1 MIIYFR
7 PFLLFSFLSA
17 QYFNLFQIKK
27 KKVVLCW
34 LLALFKN
41 INNTY
46 LYELFSHSDRT
57 DMENIYSFCVPNDFP
72 SVSLPNPFSDFLEY
86 KYTLKMECTD
96 LSRNLF
102 AQGMMIAKSSH
113 VKDSFEAHLSF
124 NWQLVQVAVLL
135 GKAKPR
141 QRITSGGREAW
152 KGIHDSLA
160 LEIIIC
166 QKSSSVSKKFDKT
179 FYTFKEYWILWE
191 SFLKTFKRKQ

>member
-1 MIIYFR
+1 
-7 PFLLFSFLSA
+7 
-17 QYFNLFQIKK
+17 
-27 KKVVLCW
+27 
-34 LLALFKN
+34 
-41 INNTY
+41 
-46 LYELFSHSDRT
+46 
-57 DMENIYSFCVPNDFP
+57 MENIYSFCVPNDFP

-113 VKDSFEAHLSF
+113 LKDSFEAHLSF

-152 KGIHDSLA
+152 KGIQDYIFPKNFLQYLKRLTKHSILSKNIEFYGNLSWKPLKENSKIWWKNHL
-160 LEIIIC
+160 LEC
-166 QKSSSVSKKFDKT
+166 LGAVCSSWGILNQDKVPLVHSRLLPFSCGITLRPSV
-179 FYTFKEYWILWE
+179 WE
-191 SFLKTFKRKQ
+191 GCHSEFL

>member
-17 QYFNLFQIKK
+17 QYFNLFQIK

-113 VKDSFEAHLSF
+113 LKDSFEAQLSF
-124 NWQLVQVAVLL
+124 NWQLVQVGVLL

>member
-17 QYFNLFQIKK
+17 QYFNLFQIK

-113 VKDSFEAHLSF
+113 LKDSFEAHLSF

-135 GKAKPR
+135 GKAAPTHYKR
-141 QRITSGGREAW
+141 WSG
-152 KGIHDSLA
+152 SLKRNTGLA
-160 LEIIIC
+160 CSRNYHSPKIFF
-166 QKSSSVSKKFDKT
+166 SV
-179 FYTFKEYWILWE
+179 
-191 SFLKTFKRKQ
+191 

>member
-17 QYFNLFQIKK
+17 QYFNLFQIK

-191 SFLKTFKRKQ
+191 SFLKAFKRKH

>member
-17 QYFNLFQIKK
+17 QYFNLFQIK

-113 VKDSFEAHLSF
+113 LKDSFEAHLSF

-141 QRITSGGREAW
+141 QRITSGGWEAW

>member
-1 MIIYFR
+1 M
-7 PFLLFSFLSA
+7 
-17 QYFNLFQIKK
+17 
-27 KKVVLCW
+27 
-34 LLALFKN
+34 FKN

-113 VKDSFEAHLSF
+113 LKDSFEAHLSF

-191 SFLKTFKRKQ
+191 SFLKAFKRKHKNLLKNHLLECLGAKFAPHEEYWIRKKFH

>member
-1 MIIYFR
+1 
-7 PFLLFSFLSA
+7 
-17 QYFNLFQIKK
+17 
-27 KKVVLCW
+27 
-34 LLALFKN
+34 
-41 INNTY
+41 
-46 LYELFSHSDRT
+46 
-57 DMENIYSFCVPNDFP
+57 
-72 SVSLPNPFSDFLEY
+72 
-86 KYTLKMECTD
+86 MECTD

-102 AQGMMIAKSSH
+102 AQEMMIAKSSH
-113 VKDSFEAHLSF
+113 LKDSFEAHLSF

-166 QKSSSVSKKFDKT
+166 QKSSSVSKKYDKT

>member
-17 QYFNLFQIKK
+17 QYFNLFQIK

-141 QRITSGGREAW
+141 QRITSGGWEAW